1 MMAFT
6 AIYMR
11 YHKPSNCITIF
22 LRKNLSVSVIV
33 TANLHPKLEE
43 MMAEKLSVSG
53 IFGQDKKNIVCVIAI
68 IVLVLFLFILFVMF
82 SNSLKPDPIDLT
94 NITEGKKGAYFVKA
108 NQALVKEM
116 KDSWLPN
123 DLFWPTI
130 FLDNMP
136 NFQLG
141 ELEVV
146 RYNTRVL
153 RDNLTRMRTTDKLDP
168 YAEQAF
174 TSFSNDP
181 YKWLFPSSESKWQDG
196 YDSLEKYYENLI
208 SGKSTFYPRADNLVQ
223 LLDQYLSL
231 MGGVNTKLVSAA
243 RRSNAVISTS
253 NDDKNVASE
262 DATNIV
268 IPWHEI
274 DDNFYYAQ
282 GVAHSLF
289 LSFKAIKKDFYSVL
303 QDKNC
308 LVMVDRII
316 EDLERCN
323 FEPMIVFNGDPDSVF
338 ANHSLNL
345 SGIFNDARQKISSLT
360 VALVQG

>member
-1 MMAFT
+1 
-6 AIYMR
+6 
-11 YHKPSNCITIF
+11 
-22 LRKNLSVSVIV
+22 
-33 TANLHPKLEE
+33 
-43 MMAEKLSVSG
+43 MAEKLSLSG
-53 IFGQDKKNIVCVIAI
+53 IFGQDKKNIAYMIAI
-68 IVLVLFLFILFVMF
+68 IVLVLFLFTLFVMF
-82 SNSLKPDPIDLT
+82 RNSLKPDPIDLT
-94 NITEGKKGAYFVKA
+94 NITEGKKGAFFVKA
-108 NQALVKEM
+108 NQAIVDKM
-116 KDSWLPN
+116 KDRWLPN
-123 DLFWPTI
+123 DIFWPTI

-141 ELEVV
+141 ELEVI

-153 RDNLTRMRTTDKLDP
+153 RDNLTRLRTTDKLDP

-231 MGGVNTKLVSAA
+231 MGGVNTKLIGAA
-243 RRSNAVISTS
+243 RPSRTIAPAANE
-253 NDDKNVASE
+253 DKTVTSE
-262 DATNIV
+262 DDARV
-268 IPWHEI
+268 VVLWHEI

-282 GVAHSLF
+282 GVAYSLH

-308 LVMVDRII
+308 ITMVDRII

-323 FEPMIVFNGDPDSVF
+323 FEPVIVFNGDPDSIF

>member
-1 MMAFT
+1 MA
-6 AIYMR
+6 
-11 YHKPSNCITIF
+11 
-22 LRKNLSVSVIV
+22 V
-33 TANLHPKLEE
+33 
-43 MMAEKLSVSG
+43 KLSLSG
-53 IFGQDKKNIVCVIAI
+53 ILGQDKKNIACMIVI
-68 IVLVLFLFILFVMF
+68 IVLVLFLFILFIMF
-82 SNSLKPDPIDLT
+82 RNSLKPDPIDLT
-94 NITEGKKGAYFVKA
+94 SITEGKKGAYFVKA
-108 NQALVKEM
+108 NQALVERM
-116 KDSWLPN
+116 KDRWLPN
-123 DLFWPTI
+123 DIFWPTV

-153 RDNLTRMRTTDKLDP
+153 RDNLTRLRTTDKLDP
-168 YAEQAF
+168 YAENAF

-231 MGGVNTKLVSAA
+231 MGGANTKLVSAA
-243 RRSNAVISTS
+243 KPTRDIPLKQ
-253 NDDKNVASE
+253 NDDKNASIE
-262 DATNIV
+262 DEGVIIV
-268 IPWHEI
+268 PWHEI

-282 GVAHSLF
+282 GVAYALN

-308 LVMVDRII
+308 IVMVDRII

-323 FEPMIVFNGDPDSVF
+323 FEPLIVFNGDPDSVF

>member
-1 MMAFT
+1 MAIT
-6 AIYMR
+6 AI
-11 YHKPSNCITIF
+11 HKHHRIVTFWNDKF
-22 LRKNLSVSVIV
+22 LRKNLSGSVIV
-33 TANLHPKLEE
+33 FANLHLKLEE
-43 MMAEKLSVSG
+43 MMSG
-53 IFGQDKKNIVCVIAI
+53 KIANSGLFGEDKNKTVYI
-68 IVLVLFLFILFVMF
+68 ITFIILVLLIFIFFVMF
-82 SNSLKPDPIDLT
+82 KNSLKPNPVELADIP
-94 NITEGKKGAYFVKA
+94 GGRKGAYFVKA

-116 KDSWLPN
+116 KDNWLPN
-123 DLFWPTI
+123 DIFWPTI

-168 YAEQAF
+168 YAENAF

-181 YKWLFPSSESKWQDG
+181 YKWLFPSSESKWKEG

-208 SGKSTFYPRADNLVQ
+208 SGQSTFYPRADNLVQ

-231 MGGVNTKLVSAA
+231 MGGVNTKLVNAA
-243 RRSNAVISTS
+243 RRSNIVTSTPD
-253 NDDKNVASE
+253 DDKNIISE

-282 GVAHSLF
+282 GVAYSLC
-289 LSFKAIKKDFYSVL
+289 LSFKAIK
-303 QDKNC
+303 
-308 LVMVDRII
+308 RI
-316 EDLERCN
+316 
-323 FEPMIVFNGDPDSVF
+323 
-338 ANHSLNL
+338 L
-345 SGIFNDARQKISSLT
+345 S
-360 VALVQG
+360 

>member
-1 MMAFT
+1 M
-6 AIYMR
+6 
-11 YHKPSNCITIF
+11 S
-22 LRKNLSVSVIV
+22 
-33 TANLHPKLEE
+33 
-43 MMAEKLSVSG
+43 
-53 IFGQDKKNIVCVIAI
+53 DKKPEKGSKNKFLISAVII
-68 IVLVLFLFILFVMF
+68 IILILFSLFVMIR
-82 SNSLKPDPIDLT
+82 NSIKPDVIDLS
-94 NITEGKKGAYFVKA
+94 NITENKKGVCFVKA
-108 NQALVKEM
+108 NQALVERM
-116 KDSWLPN
+116 LDRWLPN

-141 ELEVV
+141 KLEVV

-168 YAEQAF
+168 HAEKAF

-181 YKWLFPSSESKWQDG
+181 YKWMFPSAESKWKDG
-196 YDSLEKYYENLI
+196 YENLELYYENLV
-208 SGKSTFYPRADNLVQ
+208 SGTSTFYPRADNLVQ

-243 RRSNAVISTS
+243 RETRKVPSKEKENIDDIS
-253 NDDKNVASE
+253 DDKS
-262 DATNIV
+262 DLV

-282 GVAHSLF
+282 GVAYALH
-289 LSFKAIKKDFYSVL
+289 LSFKAIKRDFYSVL

-308 LVMVDRII
+308 LNLVDKII
-316 EDLERCN
+316 EDLGRCN
-323 FEPMIVFNGDPDSVF
+323 FEPLIVFNGDPDSIF

-345 SGIFNDARQKISSLT
+345 SGVFNDARQKINSLT
-360 VALVQG
+360 IALKQG

>member
-1 MMAFT
+1 MSDK
-6 AIYMR
+6 
-11 YHKPSNCITIF
+11 KPVKGSGGNKSRNKTLIG
-22 LRKNLSVSVIV
+22 VVIV
-33 TANLHPKLEE
+33 
-43 MMAEKLSVSG
+43 
-53 IFGQDKKNIVCVIAI
+53 I
-68 IVLVLFLFILFVMF
+68 ILILFCLFVMIR
-82 SNSLKPDPIDLT
+82 NSIKPDVVDLS
-94 NITEGKKGAYFVKA
+94 NITENKKGVYFVKA
-108 NQALVKEM
+108 NQALVERM
-116 KDSWLPN
+116 LDRWLPN
-123 DLFWPTI
+123 DIFWPTI

-141 ELEVV
+141 KLEVV

-168 YAEQAF
+168 YAENAF

-181 YKWLFPSSESKWQDG
+181 YKWMFPSAESKWKDG
-196 YDSLEKYYENLI
+196 YESLKKYYENLV
-208 SGKSTFYPRADNLVQ
+208 SGTSTFYPRADNLVQ

-243 RRSNAVISTS
+243 RETRKSTLK
-253 NDDKNVASE
+253 DKENPVDMDE
-262 DATNIV
+262 DKSDLV

-282 GVAHSLF
+282 GVAYSLH
-289 LSFKAIKKDFYSVL
+289 LSFKAIKRDFYSVL

-308 LVMVDRII
+308 LNMVDKII
-316 EDLERCN
+316 DDLGRCN
-323 FEPMIVFNGDPDSVF
+323 FEPLFIFNGDPDSIF

-360 VALVQG
+360 VALKQG